1 MTLLMSTKIRT
12 KLANKIPPVSLEEI
26 KECFATRDYTYLED
40 ERENNRTIP
49 PTWWFISDTFM
60 GRKLKIVFIE
70 LDSKDIA
77 IKTAYEPNQDE
88 IRFYRKYAAEVET

>member
-1 MTLLMSTKIRT
+1 MNLFMSPKIIT
-12 KLANKIPPVSLEEI
+12 KLANKIPPVSREEI
-26 KECFATRDYTYLED
+26 KECFATRDRVYLED
-40 ERENNRTIP
+40 ERENHHTIP

-70 LDSKDIA
+70 LDNKVIA

-88 IRFYRKYAAEVET
+88 VRVYSRYAAEVET